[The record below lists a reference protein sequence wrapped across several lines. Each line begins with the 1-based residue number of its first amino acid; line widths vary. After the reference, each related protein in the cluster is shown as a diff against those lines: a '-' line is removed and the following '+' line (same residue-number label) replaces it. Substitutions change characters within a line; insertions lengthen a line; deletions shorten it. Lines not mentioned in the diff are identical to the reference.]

1 LQRNRRSSWVEDVAR
16 VARPV
21 LEACRVV
28 LAVALVPIDVTSANA
43 ARITRIRRIS
53 ALPAL

>member
-1 LQRNRRSSWVEDVAR
+1 LQRNRRSSWIED

-21 LEACRVV
+21 LEGFRVV